1 MDKKENNQER
11 RYPRFLDNKPCGQDL
26 FEGKSHESVAQN
38 IANIIA
44 SNEANIIGIDGGWG
58 SGKSNMVKLV
68 KDKLNSDNYHF
79 FIYDAW
85 GHQTDFQRRS
95 ILENLTSFLVDEEE
109 ILSRKKWNARL
120 LQLLSRKR
128 SVGSKI
134 VKELSAVAKVS
145 ALIAF
150 AMPIL
155 VFFNGLIHENLFKL
169 IYWGIILVLSLIL
182 LFYLQVRNMKKY
194 GQSVSLSSIL
204 YEMFYSYMDYTN
216 EKSKDSIEQS
226 IKYETIYDEEP
237 STRDFKNWMKDI
249 DKDINNHTLIIVFDN
264 MDRLPREKVQELW
277 SAIHT
282 FFAEE
287 KYDNISVIV
296 PFIREHVKT
305 AFKSEDIIL
314 EQQNDDAGETVANE
328 NEKKKKNTK
337 ANKTVCFGNDFINK
351 TFDAVYRVSP
361 PIMSDWK
368 DYFADRWEEAFG
380 ASLNR
385 KVTQIYDLLSD
396 VITPREIVAF
406 INEFVSIKQMSDES
420 IPDEYIAL
428 FIKGKDKLSANPKE
442 EILNPTYLGAM
453 DFMYK
458 NDRDLPKYISAL
470 YYQLPATKSLDIVY
484 TETLKKALDNKQVEQ
499 IKTIQAQPSVFY
511 SILENAI
518 TGITNI
524 PNSVVALNQCF
535 ANENN
540 EQTRLAWNCVY
551 KREKEQEITKP
562 LQDYQKIL
570 IQHISNKN
578 EYLKELI
585 TGFCKLQ
592 DIDVIR
598 YYDSIRQLSEI
609 EDINPFEYLTKK
621 EVDAESFMK
630 FVEQAKGTYNQYKIV
645 CKQENLNEYLSRL
658 NVVQLTSLRAIPY
671 IKNEY
676 DLTAYSA
683 HLVSL
688 VDTNGGKKENVRII
702 YERLKE
708 VERPIAKKLPDAQ
721 IQSFFSNTKEA
732 DVFYYDLV
740 CMRIS
745 RLNNFQQNFQQAFKS
760 VLNKTDEGLVEKIA
774 ERIEYYI
781 SYGDILLNV
790 ENMKCPMFQ
799 SVAKRLT
806 EKSYGISKINIV
818 PVLQKYD
825 AIKSNLSIDP
835 NILLRRLNELCDE
848 ALANITTDNVNTI
861 CVGFFEDALGIK
873 NKLTTHCV
881 EIAKQYLTSKTKEE
895 WRQSI
900 IDGNSDYR
908 FLMTVRPNI
917 QTCYDAF
924 KELLVENTQSL
935 NNGFTKDKCHSLIKL
950 FEDNGRKMLIAFND
964 IRDRFCGGTCT
975 MTKELFDYYGEWLL
989 KYSKLE
995 ENTSS
1000 LRTIF
1005 PSTVLD
1011 KKENV
1016 QLILRNKETMVRIVE
1031 KAGDENEDFKA
1042 KIKFMLDSEY
1052 KDDKIFEAFA
1062 NAIGIT
1068 KSLFGK
1074 IKDGIGDLIKQ

>member
-1 MDKKENNQER
+1 MDKKVKKQETEF
-11 RYPRFLDNKPCGQDL
+11 PRFLENKPCGQDL

-44 SNEANIIGIDGGWG
+44 KNNANIIGIDGGWG
-58 SGKSNMVKLV
+58 SGKSNMVNLIKGKLDSN
-68 KDKLNSDNYHF
+68 KFHF

-95 ILENLTSFLVDEEE
+95 ILENLTSFLVDDEK
-109 ILSRKKWNARL
+109 ILDREKWNARL

-145 ALIAF
+145 AIIAF

-155 VFFNGLIHENLFKL
+155 AFFNGLINENLFKL

-182 LFYLQVRNMKKY
+182 LLYLQVNNMKKY
-194 GQSVSLSSIL
+194 GQPVRFSSIL
-204 YEMFYSYMDYTN
+204 HELFYSYMDYTN

-226 IKYETIYDEEP
+226 MKYETIYDEEP
-237 STRDFKNWMKDI
+237 STRDFKNWMKNI
-249 DKDINNHTLIIVFDN
+249 DKDIKNHNLIIVFDN

-296 PFIREHVKT
+296 PFDREHVKT

-314 EQQNDDAGETVANE
+314 EQQNNDADEIIEGEKG
-328 NEKKKKNTK
+328 KKENTK
-337 ANKTVCFGNDFINK
+337 TNKNVCFGNDFINK

-368 DYFADRWEEAFG
+368 DYFIKRWEEAFDTKPD
-380 ASLNR
+380 N

-396 VITPREIVAF
+396 TITPREIIAF
-406 INEFVSIKQMSDES
+406 INEFVSIKQISDES

-458 NDRDLPKYISAL
+458 NDPDLSKYMSAL
-470 YYQLPATKSLDIVY
+470 YYQLPANKALDIVY
-484 TETLKKALDNKQVEQ
+484 TETLKKALDNNDIDQ
-499 IKTIQAQPSVFY
+499 IRAIQAQPSVFY

-518 TGITNI
+518 TSITNI
-524 PNSVVALNQCF
+524 PNSVAVLNQCF

-540 EQTRLAWNCVY
+540 EQTKLAWDCIY
-551 KREKEQEITKP
+551 KRENGREIISP
-562 LQDYQKIL
+562 LQEYQKIL

-578 EYLKELI
+578 EYLKKLVN
-585 TGFCKLQ
+585 GFYKLQ
-592 DIDVIR
+592 DIDVIN

-609 EDINPFEYLTKK
+609 EGINPFEYLVEKV
-621 EVDAESFMK
+621 VDAESFIE
-630 FVEQAKGTYNQYKIV
+630 FVEQAKETYNQYKIV
-645 CKQENLNEYLSRL
+645 CKQEKLNEYLSGL
-658 NVVQLTSLRAIPY
+658 NVDQLSSLSAIPF

-683 HLVSL
+683 HLASL
-688 VDTNGGKKENVRII
+688 VAPNSSKDNIRII

-708 VERPIAKKLPDAQ
+708 IERPIAKIVPDDQ
-721 IQSFFSNTKEA
+721 IYSFFSNTKET
-732 DVFYYDLV
+732 DDFYYDLI

-745 RLNNFQQNFQQAFKS
+745 RLNNFKPNYQSSFNT
-760 VLNKTDEGLVEKIA
+760 VLNSTEDVLVEKIA

-781 SYGDILLNV
+781 SYGEILFNV
-790 ENMKCPMFQ
+790 DNFECPLFNEI
-799 SVAKRLT
+799 AKKLT
-806 EKSYGISKINIV
+806 ENSYGPSQIDITTILSQYDIV
-818 PVLQKYD
+818 KRKLSLDEKVL
-825 AIKSNLSIDP
+825 LG
-835 NILLRRLNELCDE
+835 RFNELFNECIS
-848 ALANITTDNVNTI
+848 NITIDDISTIPVN
-861 CVGFFEDALGIK
+861 FFEDAVKIK
-873 NKLTTHCV
+873 NDLTTHCLK
-881 EIAKQYLTSKTKEE
+881 IAETYLNGKAKEN
-895 WRQSI
+895 WKQSI
-900 IDGNSDYR
+900 AQNDKDTRILLITKFD
-908 FLMTVRPNI
+908 I
-917 QTCYDAF
+917 QTCFDAF
-924 KELLVENTQSL
+924 KELLVEKAKGNCDGLS
-935 NNGFTKDKCHSLIKL
+935 KEIVADMIEL
-950 FEDNGRKMLIAFND
+950 FESNRRELLSAFND
-964 IRDRFCGGTCT
+964 VRDCFCGGSCT
-975 MTKELFDYYGEWLL
+975 MTKELFDFYGEWLL

-995 ENTSS
+995 ENTST

-1005 PSTVLD
+1005 PSAVLD
-1011 KKENV
+1011 KNENV
-1016 QLILRNKETMVRIVE
+1016 QLILKNKDKMVRIVE
-1031 KAGDENEDFKA
+1031 KAGDENKDFKD
-1042 KIKFMLDSEY
+1042 KIKSLLEGEY
-1052 KDDKIFEAFA
+1052 KDSEEFKVFAKSIGVELSLIDKAK
-1062 NAIGIT
+1062 GLLGT
-1068 KSLFGK
+1068 KSN
-1074 IKDGIGDLIKQ
+1074 D